1 MMCYPLSGYI
11 IFSLRK
17 LKFYGGWGPDV
28 RAGAG
33 GWITQTP
40 VKKNLLSSTATYVSS
55 YCLSS
60 QKLNV
65 NKNQCLIESGSDGND
80 EIDVVDTENKLIKKI
95 EEVYANITSKKSTN
109 LSQNVKVNYVSF
121 QIY

>member
-1 MMCYPLSGYI
+1 M
-11 IFSLRK
+11 
-17 LKFYGGWGPDV
+17 
-28 RAGAG
+28 
-33 GWITQTP
+33 
-40 VKKNLLSSTATYVSS
+40 SS